1 MTAKGYGVTIIKKSP
16 EDKEQH
22 INETDNRALD
32 LGKLLEERERLES
45 ILQEKFTRIITVMFT
60 DCKGSTAITDL
71 KGDMAWRLTLQH
83 YNNIVFRAIKEH
95 NGILVKTMGDGT
107 MSYFSEA
114 LDAIR
119 SAVYI
124 QKNIAELNKDK
135 KSKIPIQIRIGLH
148 TGSGIVEKNDIFG
161 DVVNVAARFEGLAN
175 PDEIYFSEDTF
186 NALLDKE
193 EINCRFIKKSLIKGK
208 NQPYKIYRAF
218 WKEGEFEKAV
228 FEGYSLK
235 LHESGG
241 AQRTIPINKNKI
253 TIGRTDENDIVLH
266 SPYISRLHARM
277 VWEEGSFYIEDVNS
291 SLGTL
296 VNGKKISRI
305 KLKNNDK
312 IKLGATGITFMEP
325 GTDDNEA
332 VKAADSD
339 ICVQESMF
347 MLVAKSKDG
356 KIKEYNLSLEGLMIG
371 RAPTNDVI
379 LEDKRVSRRHA
390 RIYDE
395 NGKVFIEDLGS
406 NNGTFLEGRKIIPRQ
421 KVEVLEKQVI
431 KIASHSLT
439 VVHKNP
445 KPLIPQ
451 SPNP

>member
-1 MTAKGYGVTIIKKSP
+1 
-16 EDKEQH
+16 
-22 INETDNRALD
+22 
-32 LGKLLEERERLES
+32 
-45 ILQEKFTRIITVMFT
+45 MFT
-60 DCKGSTAITDL
+60 DCKGSTAITEL

-83 YNNIVFRAIKEH
+83 HNNILFRAIKEH

-107 MSYFSEA
+107 MSYFNEA

-119 SAVYI
+119 SAVDI

-135 KSKIPIQIRIGLH
+135 KSKIPMQIRIGLH

-186 NALLDKE
+186 NALSDKE

-208 NQPYKIYRAF
+208 SQPYKIYKAF
-218 WKEGEFEKAV
+218 WKEEEFEKAV
-228 FEGYSLK
+228 FEGYGLK

-241 AQRTIPINKNKI
+241 TQRTIPINKNKI
-253 TIGRTDENDIVLH
+253 TLGRTDENNIVLH
-266 SPYISRLHARM
+266 SPYISRLHARLI
-277 VWEEGSFYIEDVNS
+277 WEQGSFYIEDVNS
-291 SLGTL
+291 KLGTF

-305 KLKNNDK
+305 KLKNNDE
-312 IKLGATGITFMEP
+312 IKFGAIKITFMEP

-347 MLVAKSKDG
+347 MLTTKSSDG
-356 KIKEYNLSLEGLMIG
+356 KIREYNLSLEALMIG
-371 RAPTNDVI
+371 RSPANDVI

-390 RIYDE
+390 KIYDE
-395 NGKVFIEDLGS
+395 NGKVFIEDVGS
-406 NNGTFLEGRKIIPRQ
+406 NNGTFLEGNKIIPGK
-421 KVEVLEKQVI
+421 KVEVREKQVI
-431 KIASHSLT
+431 KIASHTLT
-439 VVHKNP
+439 VVNK
-445 KPLIPQ
+445 IP
-451 SPNP
+451 

>member
-1 MTAKGYGVTIIKKSP
+1 
-16 EDKEQH
+16 
-22 INETDNRALD
+22 
-32 LGKLLEERERLES
+32 
-45 ILQEKFTRIITVMFT
+45 MFT
-60 DCKGSTAITDL
+60 DCKGSTAITEL

-83 YNNIVFRAIKEH
+83 HNNILFRAIKEH

-107 MSYFSEA
+107 MSYFNEA

-119 SAVYI
+119 SAVDI

-135 KSKIPIQIRIGLH
+135 KSKIPMQIRIGLH

-186 NALLDKE
+186 NALSDKE

-208 NQPYKIYRAF
+208 SQPYKIYKAF
-218 WKEGEFEKAV
+218 WKEEEFEKAV
-228 FEGYSLK
+228 FEGYGLK

-241 AQRTIPINKNKI
+241 TQRTIPINKNKI
-253 TIGRTDENDIVLH
+253 TLGRTDENNIVLH
-266 SPYISRLHARM
+266 SPYISRLHARLI
-277 VWEEGSFYIEDVNS
+277 WEQGSFYIEDVNS
-291 SLGTL
+291 KLGTF

-305 KLKNNDK
+305 KLKNNDE
-312 IKLGATGITFMEP
+312 IKFGAIKITFMEP

-347 MLVAKSKDG
+347 MLTTKSSDG
-356 KIKEYNLSLEGLMIG
+356 KIREYNLSLEALIIG
-371 RAPTNDVI
+371 RSPANDVI

-390 RIYDE
+390 KIYDE
-395 NGKVFIEDLGS
+395 NGKVFIEDVGS
-406 NNGTFLEGRKIIPRQ
+406 NNGTFLEGNKIIPGK
-421 KVEVLEKQVI
+421 KVEVREKQVI
-431 KIASHSLT
+431 KIASHTLT
-439 VVHKNP
+439 VVNK
-445 KPLIPQ
+445 IP
-451 SPNP
+451 